1 MPAVRVT
8 LNDTYNSIFRP
19 VVLTVVKQLQQI
31 TGLKK
36 DIPIFFP
43 RESEKN
49 LTPGSTIDPS
59 EVKGPRLQSGNYMFI
74 EVEEEH
80 SPNSI
85 ATMDI
90 NAEGSDAIFYDPFLK
105 IAMVPIYTTR
115 DVKINFR
122 YVCKSENE
130 AKRWREDMRS
140 QVSRMREVSQHSVS
154 FHYTIPL
161 EYMALLMHIYELREA
176 QGGYGDT
183 LHRYF
188 RKHFCDRLTVVSSLD
203 GGQRTLAISESQGNI
218 SGMFDSFPLVDKPTK
233 DTTDGTW
240 TISFSYSFSYNEPL
254 DCHLR
259 YPIMVHNQ
267 MLDNQYVSWV
277 NTDPSKDKYDLKYQG
292 SRKDLRKLE
301 SDYLLDKVLAKKQYI
316 RIPEQDDYT
325 IELRPPGVGT
335 AMMVLCSVE
344 TNNLLSLLNLRDLGD
359 YIFDEDILEF
369 IQASETPHIT
379 KLYHSIFHICLYR
392 FDDRLDDSCCRMDA
406 DLNLLG
412 TEEFSIRNQYRVH
425 IGLVTDISYLTWEA
439 IDRLRNYPKAF
450 VKIIAA
456 LNEILATH
464 PRLRDLN
471 EFKRI
476 NSYHFSE
483 IYRLLTGG
491 TFPGTG
497 RPSIPGY
504 GPGSVGSGY
513 DPGTG
518 VLVPPIGKTLF
529 DDIPNNVLKKIIESS
544 RSTNTVQ
551 ITGTLVRRT
560 D

>member
-43 RESEKN
+43 KDSEKN
-49 LTPGSTIDPS
+49 ITPGATIDPT

-74 EVEEEH
+74 EVESDH

-85 ATMDI
+85 ATMDPYGD
-90 NAEGSDAIFYDPFLK
+90 GSDPIFLDPHLN
-105 IAMVPIYTTR
+105 IVMSPVYTSR

-140 QVSRMREVSQHSVS
+140 QVSRYREVSQHSVS

-161 EYMALLMHIYELREA
+161 EYMALLMHIYELREK

-183 LHRYF
+183 LNSYF

-203 GGQRTLAISESQGNI
+203 GGQRTLAISETVSNI
-218 SGMFDSFPLVDKPTK
+218 SGLFESFPLIDHPTK

-240 TISFSYSFSYNEPL
+240 SISFSYSFTYNEPL

-259 YPIMVHNQ
+259 FPIMVHNQ
-267 MLDNQYVSWV
+267 MLDNPYVV
-277 NTDPSKDKYDLKYQG
+277 QTNTSPARDKDMLRYQG
-292 SRKDLRKLE
+292 SRKDLRRLE
-301 SDYLLDKVLAKKQYI
+301 SDYMLDRVLSKKQYI

-335 AMMVLCSVE
+335 AMMVLCSLE
-344 TNNLLSLLNLRDLGD
+344 PNNLISLFNLRDLGD
-359 YIFDEDILEF
+359 YVFDEDILEF
-369 IQASETPHIT
+369 IQVSEQPFIT
-379 KLYHSIFHICLYR
+379 KLYHSIFHICVYR
-392 FDDRLDDSCCRMDA
+392 YKDRLDDECCRLDP
-406 DLNLLG
+406 DLNILG
-412 TEEFSIRNQYRVH
+412 TEPFSIRNQYRVH
-425 IGLVTDISYLTWEA
+425 IGMVTDISMLHWEA
-439 IDRLRNYPKAF
+439 IERLRNHPKAF

-456 LNEILATH
+456 LNEILASH
-464 PRLRDLN
+464 PRLRDLCQH
-471 EFKRI
+471 KRI
-476 NSYHFSE
+476 KSYHFSE

-491 TFPGTG
+491 SYSGG
-497 RPSIPGY
+497 GNNN
-504 GPGSVGSGY
+504 GLGCQPGSGIPYPSSG
-513 DPGTG
+513 T
-518 VLVPPIGKTLF
+518 KSMF
-529 DDIPNNVLKKIIESS
+529 DDIPNNVLKKIID
-544 RSTNTVQ
+544 STNTMNTVQ
-551 ITGTLVRRT
+551 ITGILVNRVE
-560 D
+560 